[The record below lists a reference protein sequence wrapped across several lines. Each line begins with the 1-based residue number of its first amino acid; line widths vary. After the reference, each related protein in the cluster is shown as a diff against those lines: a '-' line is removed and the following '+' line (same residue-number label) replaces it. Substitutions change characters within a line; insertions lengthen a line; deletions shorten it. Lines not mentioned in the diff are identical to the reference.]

1 MCQILPRAL
10 VLLLSLVPLAV
21 MAQANSLPSQPHLL
35 VKGQAQREVVPDQ
48 FAINVTLRS
57 VDKDPALA
65 RERAQANA
73 SQVLA
78 AFKAQHALNDSVQ
91 ASALSI
97 SPEYRY
103 ENNAQVFAGSK
114 VERSLSAR
122 FASLEEVRRLLG
134 SLKTSEELQ
143 VSGITTSFKDEA
155 AVRAELKRQAAQQTR
170 DTAQKLADSYGVR
183 LGGLYTIS
191 EVAPNF
197 AYGIQAGT
205 WPGARGS
212 QGLPAPPVPPVD
224 IQANAR
230 SADGFFAESLEA
242 GSITLSENVYAIFLI
257 AQ

>member
-1 MCQILPRAL
+1 MKLSHMLLWSSLL
-10 VLLLSLVPLAV
+10 VAAVPQAW
-21 MAQANSLPSQPHLL
+21 AQANSLPSQPHLL

-48 FAINVTLRS
+48 FGINVTLRS
-57 VDKDPALA
+57 VDKDPAHA

-73 SQVLA
+73 VQILA
-78 AFKAQHALNDSVQ
+78 AFKAQNALPDSVQ

-97 SPEYRY
+97 APEYRY
-103 ENNAQVFAGSK
+103 ENNTQVFSGTK

-122 FASLEEVRRLLG
+122 FASLDEVRRLLG
-134 SLKTSEELQ
+134 NLKTSEELQ
-143 VSGITTSFKDEA
+143 VSGITTSYKDEA
-155 AVRAELKRQAAQQTR
+155 TVRAELKRQAAHQTR

-212 QGLPAPPVPPVD
+212 SGMSAPPAPPTY
-224 IQANAR
+224 IQVTGAR
-230 SADGFFAESLEA
+230 ATDGFAESLEA
-242 GSITLSENVYAIFLI
+242 GSLTLSENVYAIFLI

>member
-1 MCQILPRAL
+1 MSNMLL
-10 VLLLSLVPLAV
+10 WSSLLLAV
-21 MAQANSLPSQPHLL
+21 APQAWGQANSLPSQPHLL

-48 FAINVTLRS
+48 FGINVTLRS
-57 VDKDPALA
+57 IDKDPAAA
-65 RERAQANA
+65 RDRAQANA
-73 SQVLA
+73 VQILA
-78 AFKAQHALNDSVQ
+78 AFKAQHALRDSVQ

-97 SPEYRY
+97 APEYKY
-103 ENNAQVFAGSK
+103 ENNARVFSGTK
-114 VERSLSAR
+114 VERSLSAQ
-122 FASLEEVRRLLG
+122 FTSLDEVRRLLG
-134 SLKTSEELQ
+134 NLKTSEELQ
-143 VSGITTSFKDEA
+143 VSGITTSYKDEA

-197 AYGIQAGT
+197 AYGVQAGT
-205 WPGARGS
+205 WPGSHGS
-212 QGLPAPPVPPVD
+212 GGLPGPPAPPTD

-230 SADGFFAESLEA
+230 AADGLAESLEA